1 MKVEINKDA
10 CVGCG
15 TCYSICENVFDIGD
29 DGLAF
34 VKEDAD
40 IEAFEEDVK
49 AAIDACPTGA
59 ISDLDE
65 E

>member
-1 MKVEINKDA
+1 MKVNVNKDA

-15 TCYSICENVFDIGD
+15 TCYSICEDVFDIGD

-34 VKEDAD
+34 AKEDAD